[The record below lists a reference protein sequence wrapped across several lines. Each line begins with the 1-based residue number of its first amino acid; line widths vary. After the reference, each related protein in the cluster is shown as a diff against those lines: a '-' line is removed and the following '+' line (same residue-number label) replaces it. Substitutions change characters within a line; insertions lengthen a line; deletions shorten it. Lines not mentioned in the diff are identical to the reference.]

1 MNKKGFTLV
10 EMLATVTLLGVLVS
24 LAVVSYTRYVKST
37 RQAVYNDYEETLKA
51 ASTNYFLNNTGML
64 HKKGSETKVL
74 ATTLLNQNYLEDL
87 KDPGNKNLTCNSN
100 SYVIVTRKDDVGFNM
115 DLEYQVCLVCS
126 KYKSSSCK

>member
-64 HKKGSETKVL
+64 PKKGSETKVL

-115 DLEYQVCLVCS
+115 DLEYQVC
-126 KYKSSSCK
+126 